1 MLNPGRAGAVVESAA
16 QHDLPRR
23 TKLGKPRPRVASP
36 ASHTAA
42 KWNWNLEVEMGTK
55 GPVKLEVLRAKR
67 ALKNYQKAVAP
78 LFLRVAELD
87 HEAPATKA
95 ARKGLDEIAIEL
107 ADNGELS
114 RYVESIDR
122 IAKEKDSRLGNIF
135 LSSAG
140 GSALD

>member
-1 MLNPGRAGAVVESAA
+1 
-16 QHDLPRR
+16 
-23 TKLGKPRPRVASP
+23 
-36 ASHTAA
+36 
-42 KWNWNLEVEMGTK
+42 MGTK

-122 IAKEKDSRLGNIF
+122 IAKEKGFETWIHLLEFSGRKYSGLKETLAVETRGKEAP
-135 LSSAG
+135 LPAK
-140 GSALD
+140 